1 MFGFT
6 TRLLAVRVAPPLL
19 EGEPSLCAIAHSQ
32 AMTSVIARLAE
43 VLYSKNNDGVGGPA
57 MKKFAGL
64 LGGLIAC
71 TLLAAAQVQA
81 GSDLEA
87 LVRTLAENILGEGQV
102 TSVHTVDNEA
112 TVLIRWQSATH
123 KPSNSLAVTREL
135 LYAEAVLASNSVMG
149 PVQQVSKIRFTIM
162 RGDQMLATGQATRA
176 TGVSLMFAPE
186 LGGGRYQVPPST
198 PRPSLPGQ
206 DRTAQEQ

>member
-1 MFGFT
+1 
-6 TRLLAVRVAPPLL
+6 
-19 EGEPSLCAIAHSQ
+19 
-32 AMTSVIARLAE
+32 
-43 VLYSKNNDGVGGPA
+43 

-64 LGGLIAC
+64 LAGLITC

-81 GSDLEA
+81 GSDFEA

-112 TVLIRWQSATH
+112 TVLMRWQSATH
-123 KPSNSLAVTREL
+123 KPSNSLTVTREL
-135 LYAEAVLASNSVMG
+135 LYAEAVLASNSIMG
-149 PVQQVSKIRFTIM
+149 PVQQVSRIRFTILS
-162 RGDQMLATGQATRA
+162 GDQMLATGQSTRA

-186 LGGGRYQVPPST
+186 LGGGRYQVPTST

-206 DRTAQEQ
+206 DGSVQEQ